1 MLEALSK
8 TIPALFSAEAH
19 PKAVIKVSARS
30 VVGTIVFKLMIYSVK
45 QKQFL
50 TMPSKTEE
58 HQAGNPPMVDVC
70 LKYIKD
76 NKMKRMIASL
86 ALCAL
91 ISGPAVAQANNIG
104 SCGWGSKLFTGQRGI
119 APQVLGATTNGT
131 SGNQTFAI
139 TSGTSG
145 CTQDGVVTSS
155 WKTAAFIDGNMN
167 KLALDMSRG
176 QGESLSSLAA
186 LIGVQADDSAAFSA
200 SLQQNFDGIFSSSQV
215 TSVEVAQNLKNVL
228 ANDAALAKY
237 SANV

>member
-1 MLEALSK
+1 MK
-8 TIPALFSAEAH
+8 
-19 PKAVIKVSARS
+19 K
-30 VVGTIVFKLMIYSVK
+30 MISTV
-45 QKQFL
+45 
-50 TMPSKTEE
+50 
-58 HQAGNPPMVDVC
+58 
-70 LKYIKD
+70 
-76 NKMKRMIASL
+76 

-91 ISGPAVAQANNIG
+91 VASPAFAQSNNIG
-104 SCGWGSKLFTGQRGI
+104 SCGWGSKLFMGQRGI

-176 QGESLSSLAA
+176 EGESLSSLAA
-186 LIGVQADDSAAFSA
+186 LVGVSADDSSAFRA

-215 TSVEVAQNLKNVL
+215 TSLEVAQNLKNVL
-228 ANDAALAKY
+228 AAHESLAKY